1 MEVNFMR
8 KYEVIED
15 NGGGLTLVVF
25 NNNGIVDYLHS
36 GYEYGTSGRLM
47 DDIQALKNGDNPAT
61 DWDGNE
67 DNPQAV
73 YDNIVSF
80 EYGWE
85 IVADNDGIYPDKMG
99 CAACLEF
106 GIEME

>member
-1 MEVNFMR
+1 MR

-80 EYGWE
+80 EYGWK

-106 GIEME
+106 GIEVE

>member
-1 MEVNFMR
+1 MR

-25 NNNGIVDYLHS
+25 NKNGKVDYLHS
-36 GYEYGTSGRLM
+36 GYEYEKHGRLIC
-47 DDIQALKNGDNPAT
+47 DLEALKNGDNPVA

-85 IVADNDGIYPDKMG
+85 IVADNDGMYPDKMG
-99 CAACLEF
+99 CAACFEF
-106 GIEME
+106 GIKKE

>member
-1 MEVNFMR
+1 MK

-25 NNNGIVDYLHS
+25 NEDGKVDYLHS
-36 GYEYGTSGRLM
+36 GYEYGTSGSLLN
-47 DDIQALKNGDNPAT
+47 DLESLKNGANPTT
-61 DWDGNE
+61 DWDGNVE
-67 DNPQAV
+67 DPQAV
-73 YDNIVSF
+73 YDNLTSF

-99 CAACLEF
+99 SAACLEF
-106 GIEME
+106 GIKKY

>member
-1 MEVNFMR
+1 
-8 KYEVIED
+8 
-15 NGGGLTLVVF
+15 
-25 NNNGIVDYLHS
+25 
-36 GYEYGTSGRLM
+36 M

-99 CAACLEF
+99 GAACLEF

>member
-1 MEVNFMR
+1 MR

-47 DDIQALKNGDNPAT
+47 DDIQALKM
-61 DWDGNE
+61 
-67 DNPQAV
+67 
-73 YDNIVSF
+73 
-80 EYGWE
+80 E
-85 IVADNDGIYPDKMG
+85 IIQLRIGMVMKIIHKQYM
-99 CAACLEF
+99 
-106 GIEME
+106 IT

>member
-1 MEVNFMR
+1 MK
-8 KYEVIED
+8 KYEVIEN

-36 GYEYGTSGRLM
+36 GYEYGASGRLM

-80 EYGWE
+80 ECGWE

-99 CAACLEF
+99 CAARLEF

>member
-1 MEVNFMR
+1 MR

-25 NNNGIVDYLHS
+25 NKNGKVDYLHS
-36 GYEYGTSGRLM
+36 GYEYGKHGRLIC
-47 DDIQALKNGDNPAT
+47 DLEALKNGDNPVT

-99 CAACLEF
+99 CAACFEF
-106 GIEME
+106 GIKKE

>member
-1 MEVNFMR
+1 MR

-25 NNNGIVDYLHS
+25 NKNGKVDYLHS
-36 GYEYGTSGRLM
+36 GYEYGKHGRLIC
-47 DDIQALKNGDNPAT
+47 DLEALKNGDNPVT

-80 EYGWE
+80 EYGGWPKISGRLYRGGSDRRGE
-85 IVADNDGIYPDKMG
+85 SD
-99 CAACLEF
+99 AAVQ
-106 GIEME
+106 

>member
-1 MEVNFMR
+1 
-8 KYEVIED
+8 
-15 NGGGLTLVVF
+15 
-25 NNNGIVDYLHS
+25 
-36 GYEYGTSGRLM
+36 M

-67 DNPQAV
+67 NNPQAV

-99 CAACLEF
+99 CAARLEF